1 MLADPVDNERE
12 LTGNDALRLASE
24 SGMEK
29 ASRGNLW
36 LTDVGDLIRF
46 ARLVRAGWKPERPA
60 EKPWPFTGTSGP
72 LTDCDMEDAPSVT
85 GDAK

>member
-29 ASRGNLW
+29 ASRGNLF
-36 LTDVGDLIRF
+36 LADVGDLIRF
-46 ARLVRAGWKPERPA
+46 ARLLRAGWTPPRPA
-60 EKPWPFTGTSGP
+60 TDGVETGAG
-72 LTDCDMEDAPSVT
+72 
-85 GDAK
+85 GKNNG